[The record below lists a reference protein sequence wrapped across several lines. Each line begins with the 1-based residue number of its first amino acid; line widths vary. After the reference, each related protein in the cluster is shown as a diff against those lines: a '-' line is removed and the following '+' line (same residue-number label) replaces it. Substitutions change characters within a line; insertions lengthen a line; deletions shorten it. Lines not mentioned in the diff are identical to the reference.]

1 MLDFLDY
8 LSSVKDVATIV
19 LASLKLFEV
28 LGIDPREE
36 VSDGIKK
43 A

>member
-28 LGIDPREE
+28 LGIDPRKE
-36 VSDGIKK
+36 VSDGNEK